1 MKENTLIK
9 YRDLLG
15 EVRAS
20 GMTLKAYCEAHD
32 LSYASM
38 VAKMSNIKRS
48 VDTSS
53 NLYKEIRALYLE
65 CLEHGSKEE
74 LEFISKEA
82 AEAVPEQML
91 EEIYPKESETVTEP
105 VDTGNYTDIS
115 LERDD
120 NGKIVYYSYKIYRR
134 NKSPLVGK
142 LSRDEMNIIYRLYS
156 FYGSSLTQREVS
168 RYFPELS
175 LFDFKRIL
183 SAFGIYK
190 ASSPFAPHIIEEH
203 TAEELSEMQLREK
216 ENDFLRKIEEERIR
230 GNERLLKQYA
240 TENADLKKQ
249 IENVKNLEFK
259 LGNFKPI
266 EIKKVN
272 DEVYNDF
279 VNVYLADMHVGATVQ
294 SGTMYQEN
302 ISYGLPEIERRLTE
316 VANKLASF
324 GGFDEIN
331 ICLMGDMLDSCGVT
345 NKTARLDH
353 DLPENMD
360 GYEQANGY
368 ITLIYNFVQSL
379 AKAGLANKI
388 NLYSVRCGN
397 HTGVVEYLAT
407 KALFAELRAQGF
419 NCTLFESFFGT
430 FQTCG
435 HTFVLTHGKDDKFMK
450 KGLPLNLDE
459 KSKVMIYEWL
469 DDNKIYGD
477 NIHII
482 KGDLHSNNYNSCKKL
497 DYRNVLSLF
506 GASDYSSFNFGRNSY
521 GVSFDLCIEG
531 NLVRGEFQN
540 V

>member
-1 MKENTLIK
+1 MKEKTL
-9 YRDLLG
+9 LTFL
-15 EVRAS
+15 E
-20 GMTLKAYCEAHD
+20 TLKSIRESGKTLDEYCEEFG
-32 LSYASM
+32 LSKSSLYS
-38 VAKMSNIKRS
+38 KMTAIKHS

-53 NLYKEIRALYLE
+53 DLYKQIQENYAQVLKRAPKGASAKAYNE
-65 CLEHGSKEE
+65 DPEPTTEE
-74 LEFISKEA
+74 LKLGLI
-82 AEAVPEQML
+82 PEEQ
-91 EEIYPKESETVTEP
+91 ETTSEP

-115 LERDD
+115 LERDN

-203 TAEELSEMQLREK
+203 TAEELSNMQLREK
-216 ENDFLRKIEEERIR
+216 ENDFLRRIEEDRIR

-279 VNVYLADMHVGATVQ
+279 VNVYLADMHVGAAVQ

-302 ISYGLPEIERRLTE
+302 VSYGLPEVERRLTE

-540 V
+540 M